1 MIVRDFNFV
10 GIASLPSETNPI
22 LIVDPDTV
30 LPAPVSAQPFKAISP
45 WNSKFADVSD
55 SIDLI
60 ELPPGNLPQDTG
72 TSSPGNGRVDPIKD
86 VLGALPTEQSY
97 HGSYYN
103 DIRDNHQSLP
113 WQRHRHDTAATH
125 RARIQTVPCT
135 GQAAPATGS
144 ILKPAIVRINGA

>member
-30 LPAPVSAQPFKAISP
+30 LPAPVSSQPFEAIPP
-45 WNSKFADVSD
+45 WNGKFADVSD

-72 TSSPGNGRVDPIKD
+72 TGPSGNGRVDPIKD
-86 VLGALPTEQSY
+86 VFGALPTERPY
-97 HGSYYN
+97 HRSYYN
-103 DIRDNHQSLP
+103 DLRDNHQSLP
-113 WQRHRHDTAATH
+113 WQRHRYDTAAIH
-125 RARIQTVPCT
+125 
-135 GQAAPATGS
+135 
-144 ILKPAIVRINGA
+144 

>member
-22 LIVDPDTV
+22 LIVAPDTV
-30 LPAPVSAQPFKAISP
+30 LPAPVSSQPFEAIPP

-60 ELPPGNLPQDTG
+60 ELPPGNLPQDTR
-72 TSSPGNGRVDPIKD
+72 TSPPGI
-86 VLGALPTEQSY
+86 GALPTEQPY

-103 DIRDNHQSLP
+103 GIMDVSAPSKMFRDNPQSLS
-113 WQRHRHDTAATH
+113 WQRHRHDTAA
-125 RARIQTVPCT
+125 IP
-135 GQAAPATGS
+135 
-144 ILKPAIVRINGA
+144 